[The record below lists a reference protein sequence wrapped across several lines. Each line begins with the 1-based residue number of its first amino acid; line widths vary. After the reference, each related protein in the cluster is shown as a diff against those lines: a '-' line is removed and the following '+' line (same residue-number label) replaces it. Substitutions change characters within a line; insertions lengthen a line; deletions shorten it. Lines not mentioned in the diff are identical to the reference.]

1 MAFVLDASVAVAWVV
16 PSQATAYTR
25 GMRLRAKRE
34 PYHVPE
40 IFAVEVTNVLVS
52 LERRSILSEAGS
64 AAAADVLGRL
74 APIVHPLDLSVA
86 ALRDLANRYKLTAYD
101 AVYLGLAMKLRLPVA
116 CGDRPLRA
124 ALKAAGVRP
133 A

>member
-16 PSQATAYTR
+16 PTQATAYTR
-25 GMRLRAKRE
+25 SMRLRAKRE
-34 PYHVPE
+34 PYHVPA
-40 IFAVEVTNVLVS
+40 IFAAEVTNVLVS
-52 LERRSILSEAGS
+52 LQRRSILSEAGA

-74 APIVHPLDLSVA
+74 APMVHPLDLSVA
-86 ALRDLANRYKLTAYD
+86 ALRDLANRHKLTAYD
-101 AVYLGLAMKLRLPVA
+101 AVYLALAMQLRLPIA

>member
-25 GMRLRAKRE
+25 GIRLRAKRE
-34 PYHVPE
+34 PYHVPTL
-40 IFAVEVTNVLVS
+40 FAAEVTNVLVS
-52 LERRSILSEAGS
+52 LQRRSILSDAAA

-74 APIVHPLDLSVA
+74 APIVHPLEMSVA
-86 ALRDLANRYKLTAYD
+86 ALRDLANRHKLTAYD
-101 AVYLGLAMKLRLPVA
+101 AVYLALAMQLRLPIA

-124 ALKAAGVRP
+124 VLKAAGVRP

>member
-16 PSQATAYTR
+16 PTQATAYTR
-25 GMRLRAKRE
+25 SMRLRAKRE
-34 PYHVPE
+34 PYHVPV
-40 IFAVEVTNVLVS
+40 IFAAEVTNVLVS
-52 LERRSILSEAGS
+52 LQRRSILSEAGA

-86 ALRDLANRYKLTAYD
+86 ALRDLANRHKLTAYD
-101 AVYLGLAMKLRLPVA
+101 AVYLALAMELRLPIA

-124 ALKAAGVRP
+124 ALKTAGVRP